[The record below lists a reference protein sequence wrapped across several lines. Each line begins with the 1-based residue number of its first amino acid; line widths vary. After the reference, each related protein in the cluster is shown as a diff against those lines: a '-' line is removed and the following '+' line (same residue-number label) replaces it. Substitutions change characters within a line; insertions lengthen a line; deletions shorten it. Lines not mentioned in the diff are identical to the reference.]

1 MNDFNKGLI
10 NGLVLQKPLVIGKGG
25 TNVNKPTV
33 INDGL
38 KLGIKASCSVNADQE
53 TQSLKVGVYMTATCT
68 IEENA

>member
-10 NGLVLQKPLVIGKGG
+10 NGLVLQKPLVIGESGA
-25 TNVNKPTV
+25 NVNKPV
-33 INDGL
+33 IINDGL

-68 IEENA
+68 IENNT

>member
-10 NGLVLQKPLVIGKGG
+10 SGLVLQEPLVIAD
-25 TNVNKPTV
+25 TNINKPTV

-38 KLGIKASCSVNADQE
+38 KLGIRASCTVNGNQE

-68 IEENA
+68 IEENT

>member
-10 NGLVLQKPLVIGKGG
+10 SGLVLQEPLVIAD
-25 TNVNKPTV
+25 TNLNKPTV

-53 TQSLKVGVYMTATCT
+53 TQSLKVGVYMSATCT
-68 IEENA
+68 IEENT

>member
-10 NGLVLQKPLVIGKGG
+10 SGLVLQEPLVIAD
-25 TNVNKPTV
+25 TNINKPTV

-38 KLGIKASCSVNADQE
+38 KLGIKASCSVNGDQE

-68 IEENA
+68 IEDNT

>member
-1 MNDFNKGLI
+1 MTDTEKGMI
-10 NGLVLQKPLVIGKGG
+10 IGIAMQQPFIVGNSV
-25 TNVNKPTV
+25 NVNKPTI

-53 TQSLKVGVYMTATCT
+53 TQSLKVGVYMSATCT

>member
-1 MNDFNKGLI
+1 MTDTEKGMI
-10 NGLVLQKPLVIGKGG
+10 IGIAMQQPFVVG
-25 TNVNKPTV
+25 NSVNLNKPTI

>member
-1 MNDFNKGLI
+1 MTDTEKGMI
-10 NGLVLQKPLVIGKGG
+10 IGIAMQQPFVIGNSV
-25 TNVNKPTV
+25 NVNKPTI

-38 KLGIKASCSVNADQE
+38 KLGIKASCSVNGNQE